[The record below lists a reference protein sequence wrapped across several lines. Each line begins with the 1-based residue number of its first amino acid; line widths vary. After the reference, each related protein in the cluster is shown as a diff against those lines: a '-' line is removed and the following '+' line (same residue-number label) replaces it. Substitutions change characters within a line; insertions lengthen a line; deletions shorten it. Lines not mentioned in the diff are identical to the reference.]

1 MKRTN
6 IVCEPIVFLWTS
18 PRHRPTKRL
27 RLKRNSGFTLLE
39 ILTAM
44 FIMAVV
50 VSLVFASFNSIFSSA
65 DHINTSSDL
74 FEMGSACLDRITTDL
89 KAIHVSTYP
98 RYRPPDIDDDPELYR
113 VEGESIFL
121 SGKNVSKLRFASL
134 AHLPLNQEARQGIAE
149 IVYYVQQNQDGALS
163 LHRADHLY
171 PYPDFEPD
179 PNDPVLCEQLVT
191 FKLSYFDH
199 KGEELDEWNSES
211 DDMDYSTPSAIGI
224 ELAMGPEATP
234 MIFAARVTLP
244 TFRFK
249 PTKR

>member
-1 MKRTN
+1 MKRAS

-18 PRHRPTKRL
+18 RRYRSTKSL
-27 RLKRNSGFTLLE
+27 RLKRNCGFTLLE

-50 VSLVFASFNSIFSSA
+50 VSLVFGSFNSIFSSA

-74 FEMGSACLDRITTDL
+74 FEMGSACLDRMTTDL
-89 KAIHVSTYP
+89 KAIHVSVYP

-113 VEGESIFL
+113 LEGESIYL
-121 SGKNVSKLRFASL
+121 SGINVSKLRFASL

-149 IVYYVQQNQDGALS
+149 IVYYVMQNQDDTLS

-171 PYPDFEPD
+171 PYPDFEPNL
-179 PNDPVLCEQLVT
+179 NDPVLCEQLAA

-224 ELAMGPEATP
+224 ELAIGPVAAP
-234 MIFAARVTLP
+234 MMFTARVTLP
-244 TFRFK
+244 AFRFK